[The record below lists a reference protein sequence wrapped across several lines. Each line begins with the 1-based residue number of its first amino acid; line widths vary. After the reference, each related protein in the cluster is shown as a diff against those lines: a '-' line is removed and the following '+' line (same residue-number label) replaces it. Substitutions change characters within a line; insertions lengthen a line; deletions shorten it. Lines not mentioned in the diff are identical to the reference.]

1 MVLGDERGHDGSD
14 VVLSQVVFIVAEYF
28 GTVFG
33 DIYDDGVFKKQVP
46 ERRLPAVVL
55 SDVVDLVSKVECLQ
69 EYVFGLV
76 LIVLDE
82 VQVVRV
88 YLGRL
93 QVFGGNVF
101 ETTPQGAD
109 VGGVGIDFS
118 VHLQEVLEV
127 RIGQYHGPE
136 VGEHHRS
143 LNNSLFEV
151 LNVLLE
157 LQDLLRIDDFLS
169 SIGLLQVISVL
180 LQDIDELLLPDIVE
194 SPLDVDLQL
203 LHRKLLS
210 KAEFAL

>member
-1 MVLGDERGHDGSD
+1 M
-14 VVLSQVVFIVAEYF
+14 
-28 GTVFG
+28 
-33 DIYDDGVFKKQVP
+33 
-46 ERRLPAVVL
+46 
-55 SDVVDLVSKVECLQ
+55 
-69 EYVFGLV
+69 

-127 RIGQYHGPE
+127 RIGQCHGSE